1 MLFLV
6 DKQGKM
12 SYYISIVRNKRTER
26 VNTMEQQ
33 INKLLENIKEDYI
46 NWSTHNGKKEI
57 SSYTQGVLD
66 NFDDNVEVKHGK
78 KYIKILGGVS
88 TGVWGFI
95 VATDD
100 HPKFKKGDI
109 LKAAG
114 YNAPAMNAARGNV
127 FEDYTINWTGPL
139 YLN

>member
-1 MLFLV
+1 M
-6 DKQGKM
+6 Q
-12 SYYISIVRNKRTER
+12 
-26 VNTMEQQ
+26 EQIQ
-33 INKLLENIKEDYI
+33 NLLADIKTDYI
-46 NWSTHNGKKEI
+46 NWSTSNGTKEI

-66 NFDDNVEVKHGK
+66 AFDDNVEVKHGK

-88 TGVWGFI
+88 SGVWGFI

-100 HPKFKKGDI
+100 HKKFKKGDI

-114 YNAPAMNAARGNV
+114 YNAPAMNKARGNV
-127 FEDYTINWTGPL
+127 FDGYTIQWTGPN